1 LSGFAAAAA
10 NVGTF
15 QLTGVL
21 DPTLAQ
27 DAATKNY
34 VDTALNSSNV
44 LASKNVFVGDI
55 NGEAA
60 AVALSGALQLR
71 YRCSNY

>member
-1 LSGFAAAAA
+1 
-10 NVGTF
+10 
-15 QLTGVL
+15 
-21 DPTLAQ
+21 LAQ

-44 LASKNVFVGDI
+44 LATKMYVGDI

-60 AVALSGALQLR
+60 AVALSGDAAPRTQV
-71 YRCSNY
+71 

>member
-1 LSGFAAAAA
+1 LAAAAA
-10 NVGTF
+10 DGLRTSFKLIN
-15 QLTGVL
+15 VL

-44 LASKNVFVGDI
+44 LASKCICG
-55 NGEAA
+55 
-60 AVALSGALQLR
+60 
-71 YRCSNY
+71 

>member
-1 LSGFAAAAA
+1 
-10 NVGTF
+10 
-15 QLTGVL
+15 
-21 DPTLAQ
+21 LAQ

-44 LASKNVFVGDI
+44 LANKMYLWDI

-60 AVALSGALQLR
+60 AVALSGDAALRTQV
-71 YRCSNY
+71 